1 MTAPDTYRTVK
12 WLGPLQSLLASCDQT
27 IAVCAY
33 NQLTLLG
40 HIDGTPYTDRDN
52 FVVLKEIVIN
62 NL

>member
-1 MTAPDTYRTVK
+1 MPAPDVIRTVK
-12 WLGPLQSLLASCDQT
+12 WLGPLKSLRATCDQT

-40 HIDGTPYTDRDN
+40 HVDGSPYSESGN
-52 FVVLKEIVIN
+52 FVVLKEIVID